1 MLLPLIYLLAC
12 MMCIPAILAD
22 DSAAV
27 NNLGWFCLGFNV
39 CAFFASI
46 CESLLKGIE
55 RGL

>member
-1 MLLPLIYLLAC
+1 MLLPLIHLLSC
-12 MMCIPAILAD
+12 MMCAPAILSD
-22 DSAAV
+22 VPAV